1 MQLFEAG
8 NFVCNVVVSCAQ
20 PLRVDSQLVVHEE
33 KIKETFANS
42 FPMIELLHV
51 WFVQESADVLSAM
64 LNKTGWGSSVT
75 SVVVT
80 ITYAAQ

>member
-33 KIKETFANS
+33 KRKQIANN
-42 FPMIELLHV
+42 FPMNELLHV
-51 WFVQESADVLSAM
+51 WFVQESTNVLSAM
-64 LNKTGWGSSVT
+64 LSRTGWGSPVT

-80 ITYAAQ
+80 IKYVAQ